1 MFKITDYVE
10 FDAKNRAECPSCQII
25 KGAGYKSKNLA
36 LIPNTDGAYK
46 CHRGCTTE
54 EIRAALG
61 AEKHTDRIIPSALAK
76 SAKPKYHTPQQIKAN
91 NELLLND
98 SLLAKKWL
106 YLRGITEEAIA
117 LHKLGIAKKK
127 MPGGQ
132 VYPCITIP
140 YEIAP
145 GQYLQKYRV
154 APWVEGEPPQKWVQ
168 DKGLKSRVW
177 FTHKPDGATQTWLCE
192 GEWDAIAL
200 AQLCRWSDRT
210 DIAIATTTTGAG
222 NVPDREQLDL
232 LVGKVVIFYD
242 LDEPGASGAQKM
254 AKALGDRALIASVP
268 SMEEYKSG
276 YDVSDAIQDLFELSH
291 FLDAAQQA
299 IQAIQAQEPETNP
312 LRSRLRTATE
322 IMDTAPDYVE
332 YLCHEL
338 ITANEL
344 QMIASPPRAGKS
356 LLMLGLAKSVASGQ
370 DFMGRPTDQGNVLY
384 IIVEDDD
391 TKLKQRMLAQE
402 WERDLPIDFLCEFDL
417 SEAAALA
424 HLIEQKGYRL
434 IVIDTLTSVRSDDT
448 EESSSN
454 MRKVIK
460 PLKVMAK
467 QLNCAIVLVHH
478 TKKIVD
484 AGSLDDIDIFDT
496 MRGSTVLRS
505 ESRGVMLL
513 APIRKDG
520 HNDWRLVVEN
530 GSFAKQDIQ
539 TRLDANTL
547 TWKPLAKWTPEVNLS
562 HEERVIA
569 YLDKVNSASIQQV
582 AIECGIPT
590 KSCYTVLTRLVQKE
604 ILVKQGVRVNAVY
617 SRSIQQIQQL
627 NSLLNCQNAE
637 PESDRG
643 HDSTK
648 NKNIFS
654 EYNNVPIRN
663 IIENEEKNS
672 LSEKTY
678 NAPFVES
685 EAQTQSEQA
694 ILNSTSNSTSPI
706 LLNWLYWSKVDTTV
720 EVKRIRGDR
729 ALIRVPGSVRS
740 QWVPVVELSNC
751 QIAPPDIEVPNA

>member
-10 FDAKNRAECPSCQII
+10 FDSKNRAECPSCQQV
-25 KGAGYKSKNLA
+25 KGAGYHSKNLA

-46 CHRGCTTE
+46 CHRGCTPD

-61 AEKHTDRIIPSALAK
+61 VERNSDRIIPSALAK
-76 SAKPKYHTPQQIKAN
+76 PQAKLKYHTPQQIKAN
-91 NELLLND
+91 HEVLLND
-98 SLLAKKWL
+98 SSLAKEWL
-106 YLRGITEEAIA
+106 YLRGITEESLV

-127 MPGGQ
+127 LQDGRI
-132 VYPCITIP
+132 YPCITIP

-154 APWVEGEPPQKWVQ
+154 APWSEAKPPQNWVQ

-177 FTHKPDGATQTWLCE
+177 FTHKPDAATQTWLCE
-192 GEWDAIAL
+192 GEWDAIVL
-200 AQLCRWSDRT
+200 AQLCRSSDRT

-232 LVGKVVIFYD
+232 LVGKVIIFYD
-242 LDEPGASGAQKM
+242 LDEAGASGSQKM
-254 AKALGDRALIASVP
+254 AKALTNRSLVGIVP
-268 SMEEYKSG
+268 ATPDHKAG
-276 YDVSDAIQDLFELSH
+276 YDVSDAIADGRSLQDFW
-291 FLDAAQQA
+291 DAAQQA
-299 IQAIQAQEPETNP
+299 IPASERQVLDDNP
-312 LRSRLRTATE
+312 LRTRLRTATE
-322 IMDTAPDYVE
+322 IMDTAPEYVE

-344 QMIASPPRAGKS
+344 QMVASPPRAGKS

-370 DFMGRPTDQGNVLY
+370 DFLGRPTEQGNVLY

-417 SEAAALA
+417 SEANALA
-424 HLIEQKGYRL
+424 GLIEQKSYRL
-434 IVIDTLTSVRSDDT
+434 VVIDTLTSVRSDDT

-460 PLKVMAK
+460 PLKIMAK

-478 TKKIVD
+478 TKKIID
-484 AGSLDDIDIFDT
+484 AGSLDDLDIFDT

-547 TWKPLAKWTPEVNLS
+547 TWKNLAKWTPEVNLS
-562 HEERVIA
+562 HEERVLQ
-569 YLDKVNSASIQQV
+569 YLDKTNSASIQQV

-604 ILVKQGVRVNAVY
+604 MLVKQGVRANAVY
-617 SRSIQQIQQL
+617 LRPIQQIQQL

-648 NKNIFS
+648 DKNIFS
-654 EYNNVPIRN
+654 EYTECPDLAH
-663 IIENEEKNS
+663 S
-672 LSEKTY
+672 LPEKTY
-678 NAPFVES
+678 NAPFVELGA
-685 EAQTQSEQA
+685 ETQAEQA
-694 ILNSTSNSTSPI
+694 ISNSTSNSTSEI
-706 LLNWLYWSKVDTTV
+706 LLNWRYWQKIDTTV
-720 EVKRIRGDR
+720 EVKEIRGDR
-729 ALIRVPGSVRS
+729 ALIRVPGKVRS
-740 QWVPVVELSNC
+740 EWVPLVELSDRAPGA
-751 QIAPPDIEVPNA
+751 QISPEGENPQRQT